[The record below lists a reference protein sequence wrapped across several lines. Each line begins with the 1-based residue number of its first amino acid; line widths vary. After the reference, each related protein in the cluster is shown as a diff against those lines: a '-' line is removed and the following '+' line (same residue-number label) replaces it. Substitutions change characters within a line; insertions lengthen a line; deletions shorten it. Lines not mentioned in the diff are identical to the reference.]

1 MSSSWLVDAAHDDFI
16 VAAKP
21 AGVSFHGDG
30 DEPGFV
36 ARLREATGLQGLHPV
51 HRLDRITSGLILL
64 ARHAQAARDLGAL
77 FEGGQI
83 EKYYLALS
91 DRKPSKSQGW
101 IKGGMEK
108 SRGGSWR
115 LVREGGVPA
124 VTQFFSYAAGPGL
137 RLLVVRPRTG
147 RTHQIRVAL
156 KSVASPIL
164 GDERYGGS
172 AADRGYLHAWA
183 LRFTWQGRL
192 ITYRRDPDEGALFL
206 TAPVLATLATLDPF
220 ALPWPRWQAPAR

>member
-64 ARHAQAARDLGAL
+64 ARHAEAARDLGAL

-91 DRKPSKSQGW
+91 DHKPSKSQGW

-108 SRGGSWR
+108 SRGGNWR
-115 LVREGGVPA
+115 LVRSSGVAA
-124 VTQFFSYAAGPGL
+124 VTQFFSYPGGPGR
-137 RLLVVRPRTG
+137 RLFVVRPRTG

-156 KSVASPIL
+156 KSVAAPIL
-164 GDERYGGS
+164 GDGRYGGS
-172 AADRGYLHAWA
+172 PADRGYLHAWA
-183 LRFTWQGRL
+183 LRFTWRGQTIR
-192 ITYRRDPDEGALFL
+192 YRRDPDAGALFV
-206 TAPVLATLATLDPF
+206 AEPVPATLAELDPF
-220 ALPWPRWQAPAR
+220 ALPWPRWQAPLR